1 MLEVVHFNMAN
12 GREVFFIKYNNE
24 KKKTFP
30 SLTFLA
36 ARFVYYLNVNCMYN
50 IRKAQINPFYCLCD
64 DYSGC
69 PFPNGLRN
77 YCDVCYLFSKHD
89 VEDNE
94 KAFSNKH
101 LIDKN
106 IELMADF
113 KKFNVQIDNNDYIFK
128 FRNGN
133 DVSFYEIIF
142 SNETSIKFDTF
153 YW

>member
-1 MLEVVHFNMAN
+1 M
-12 GREVFFIKYNNE
+12 GDRREDYFIKYNDK

-30 SLTFLA
+30 SLTFFA
-36 ARFVYYLNVNCMYN
+36 ACLVYYINVNCMYN

-69 PFPNGLRN
+69 PFSNGLRN
-77 YCDVCYLFSKHD
+77 YYNICYLFSQHD

-94 KAFSNKH
+94 KAFSIKH

-113 KKFNVQIDNNDYIFK
+113 KKFNVQIDNNDYVFK

-133 DVSFYEIIF
+133 DVSFCDIVF
-142 SNETSIKFDTF
+142 SNRLSIKFDTF

>member
-1 MLEVVHFNMAN
+1 MVVINMGD
-12 GREVFFIKYNNE
+12 GREDFFIKYNTE

-30 SLTFLA
+30 SLTFFA
-36 ARFVYYLNVNCMYN
+36 ARLVYYINVNCMYN

-64 DYSGC
+64 EYSGC
-69 PFPNGLRN
+69 PFSNGLRN
-77 YCDVCYLFSKHD
+77 YCNVCYFFSKHD

-94 KAFSNKH
+94 KAFSIKH

-113 KKFNVQIDNNDYIFK
+113 KKFNVQIDKNDYVFK
-128 FRNGN
+128 FRNGY
-133 DVSFYEIIF
+133 DVSFYDIVF
-142 SNETSIKFDTF
+142 SNRLNIKFDTF